1 MKEMYKN
8 TTGLAKHH
16 FMKTR
21 SFFGNIVYK
30 IDAKTDPAFG
40 AKMHI
45 WTRRLARIM
54 LWFAIPATI
63 IILAGVAGMGG
74 KVDGKYVWVFDQ
86 AFKNTAVITS
96 SVIGGMTAFMH
107 ILWFWFSKFQ
117 LTKKT
122 K

>member
-8 TTGLAKHH
+8 TTGMAKHH

-63 IILAGVAGMGG
+63 IILAGVAGMGAD
-74 KVDGKYVWVFDQ
+74 KTWMFNPAY
-86 AFKNTAVITS
+86 KNAAVITS
-96 SVIGGMTAFMH
+96 SVIGGVTAFMH

-117 LTKKT
+117 LTKKA
-122 K
+122 